1 MCFGQWCHWDER
13 MRCRLWGQSD
23 ESGIVLS
30 RVAQFV
36 KERSTVLYFAVIIL
50 WFVECSGFSVLMPCC
65 KLFHLHVL
73 MPLCPISLSLFSLF
87 LSRFLSPCTDCVV
100 WIGNQGLAFRG
111 RNSRFSELSTVSA
124 SLVDLERTSNCAGS
138 LFHFLIS
145 GSGSN
150 QS

>member
-1 MCFGQWCHWDER
+1 MLLGGR
-13 MRCRLWGQSD
+13 VVRVR
-23 ESGIVLS
+23 SGANTNDSL
-30 RVAQFV
+30 
-36 KERSTVLYFAVIIL
+36 KEGPQAADHGIIYVRRSTVLHFTVISL

-124 SLVDLERTSNCAGS
+124 SLVDLEGTSNCAGS